1 MRAQKPTQPNP
12 TQPEYEMNKA
22 KRNARAKRK
31 SRLLS
36 LNKDNIKKNGFG
48 IYRGDKQAYELMMLQ
63 RANPTGE

>member
-1 MRAQKPTQPNP
+1 
-12 TQPEYEMNKA
+12 MNKA

-36 LNKDNIKKNGFG
+36 LNKASIKKNGFG

-63 RANPTGE
+63 RANPAGE

>member
-1 MRAQKPTQPNP
+1 LCALENQPNP

-36 LNKDNIKKNGFG
+36 LNKASIEKNGFG
-48 IYRGDKQAYELMMLQ
+48 IYRGDKQAHELMMLK
-63 RANPTGE
+63 RANPAGE